1 MSVSDE
7 TINGWAQGPGT
18 TEDQKCQNAE
28 QAVKK
33 AIASNSALNSMD
45 VSVFTQ
51 GSYRARTNVRKE
63 SDVDICV
70 RLNST
75 FFTDYAPGKKNA
87 DYGLVD
93 SDFTFARFKELVG
106 SALTK
111 YFGADYVKKGNKAFD
126 IHENSYRVDAD
137 VLPAF
142 QHRRYLKDGSN
153 RYHLGIAFKTDDG
166 YRIENWPEQNYQN
179 GVSKNDATSR
189 YYKRVVRIMKRLRY
203 QMEDDGI
210 TAAKGI
216 ASYLIECLVWNVPN
230 SGFFHTTY
238 KDDLRFA
245 LAHTFNAT
253 IDDEQCKEWGEVNDL
268 KYLFRPI
275 QKWTRQQA
283 HSFLSA
289 AWDYVGFK

>member
-7 TINGWAQGPGT
+7 TINGWSEGPGT

-33 AIASNSALNSMD
+33 AIASNAQLKSMD
-45 VSVFTQ
+45 IKVFTQ

-75 FFTDYAPGKKNA
+75 FFTDYAPGKTNA
-87 DYGLVD
+87 DYGLSD
-93 SDFTFARFKELVG
+93 SDFTFAAFKDLVG
-106 SALTK
+106 NALTN
-111 YFGADYVKKGNKAFD
+111 YFGADSVKRGNKAFD

-142 QHRRYLKDGSN
+142 KYRRYFSDGSN
-153 RYHLGIAFKTDDG
+153 RYLEGIAFNSDQGTRVK
-166 YRIENWPEQNYQN
+166 NWPEQNYQN
-179 GVSKNDATSR
+179 GVSKNDETSR

-203 QMEDDGI
+203 QMEDDGVA
-210 TAAKGI
+210 AAKNI
-216 ASYLIECLVWNVPN
+216 PSFLVECLVWNVPN

-238 KDDLRFA
+238 KQDLRNA
-245 LAHTFNAT
+245 LAHTFNGT
-253 IDDEQCKEWGEVNDL
+253 IKEDTCKEWGEINEL
-268 KYLFRPI
+268 KYLFRPS
-275 QKWTRQQA
+275 QKWSRQGA
-283 HSFLSA
+283 HAFLSA

>member
-1 MSVSDE
+1 MSVSDD

-33 AIASNSALNSMD
+33 AIASNTQLQNMD
-45 VSVFTQ
+45 ISVFTQ

-63 SDVDICV
+63 SDVDLCV
-70 RLNST
+70 CLNST
-75 FFTDYAPGKKNA
+75 FFVDYAPGKDDA
-87 DYGLVD
+87 DYGLKD
-93 SDFTFARFKELVG
+93 NDFTFGRFKDLVG
-106 SALTK
+106 TALTN
-111 YFGADYVKKGNKAFD
+111 YFGAAYVKRGNKAFD

-142 QHRRYLKDGSN
+142 QYRRYFSDGSN
-153 RYHLGIAFKTDDG
+153 RYHSGIAFRTDDG
-166 YRIENWPEQNYQN
+166 KRIENWPEQNYQN
-179 GVSKNDATSR
+179 GVTKNNATSR

-203 QMEDDGI
+203 QMEDNGI
-210 TAAKGI
+210 VAAKGI
-216 ASYLIECLVWNVPN
+216 PSYLVECLVWNVPD

-238 KDDLRFA
+238 KDDLRYA
-245 LAHTFNAT
+245 LAHTFNGT
-253 IDDEQCKEWGEVNDL
+253 IDNERCKEWGEINEL
-268 KYLFRPI
+268 KYLFWSG